1 MPSSLYVEM
10 NYKEM
15 KQEEKH
21 QSDAIIVVYA
31 RNSEGIGHVAIY
43 AGNGKIVEA
52 QSSATGITDNRPLE
66 NGRKIIAIRRVLPNP

>member
-1 MPSSLYVEM
+1 M

-31 RNSEGIGHVAIY
+31 RNDGAWAEIM
-43 AGNGKIVEA
+43 EA
-52 QSSATGITDNRPLE
+52 KMDK
-66 NGRKIIAIRRVLPNP
+66 RKHIQDILWK